1 MRLKSKILLGY
12 GIILSLIVLVGS
24 WGTFN
29 LRRLGKASNAIL
41 EENYRSIL
49 AAENLIDSIERQ
61 DSAILLAILND
72 RIQAKTQFRQGEIN
86 FLQWLARAKDNITL
100 PGEEEILTDLESTY
114 NDYLTAIDFD
124 QITIDR
130 YNEDIFPLF
139 EEIRDLS
146 TQLREVNQ
154 TAMIS
159 ASGSAQQVSQQAIWS
174 MIFALTSSASL
185 GLIFSLLLANRIT
198 KPISQ
203 TIAATEKIAKEN
215 YDIAIEVDSQDE
227 LGSLA
232 TAINQ
237 MSQKLKSFHELN
249 LGKVIVEKQRN
260 EAIIQS
266 IGDGIIVVDESLKI
280 IALNPIAA
288 SLVNIKPQLA
298 VNNDFLIVFDNPE
311 LYEYLQETI
320 KTGKPPKLKEK
331 ENILSVN
338 KQQKT
343 QYYQFN
349 ISPVVTKEKKI
360 IGGIVLLQDI
370 TNLKEMVK
378 AHGGTI
384 WVDSILGE
392 GSTFTFTLPVNN

>member
-100 PGEEEILTDLESTY
+100 SGEEEILTDLESTY
-114 NDYLTAIDFD
+114 NDYIAAINFSE
-124 QITIDR
+124 ITIDR

-139 EEIRDLS
+139 AEIRDLS

-159 ASGSAQQVSQQAIWS
+159 ASESAQQVSQQAIWS

-185 GLIFSLLLANRIT
+185 GLIFSF
-198 KPISQ
+198 S
-203 TIAATEKIAKEN
+203 
-215 YDIAIEVDSQDE
+215 
-227 LGSLA
+227 
-232 TAINQ
+232 
-237 MSQKLKSFHELN
+237 
-249 LGKVIVEKQRN
+249 
-260 EAIIQS
+260 
-266 IGDGIIVVDESLKI
+266 
-280 IALNPIAA
+280 
-288 SLVNIKPQLA
+288 
-298 VNNDFLIVFDNPE
+298 
-311 LYEYLQETI
+311 
-320 KTGKPPKLKEK
+320 
-331 ENILSVN
+331 
-338 KQQKT
+338 
-343 QYYQFN
+343 
-349 ISPVVTKEKKI
+349 
-360 IGGIVLLQDI
+360 
-370 TNLKEMVK
+370 
-378 AHGGTI
+378 
-384 WVDSILGE
+384 
-392 GSTFTFTLPVNN
+392 